1 MVLEKTP
8 ECPLDSKEIKPV
20 SLKGDLPEYSL
31 KGLMLKLQYF
41 GHLIQ
46 QMTHWKNPC
55 YWEKLRAEG
64 KRGYQR
70 TSWPNG
76 ITNAINMDL
85 GKPQKKVRDREAWP
99 AAVHRVAK
107 SQT

>member
-41 GHLIQ
+41 DTTDDSL
-46 QMTHWKNPC
+46 
-55 YWEKLRAEG
+55 EKSML
-64 KRGYQR
+64 
-70 TSWPNG
+70 
-76 ITNAINMDL
+76 L
-85 GKPQKKVRDREAWP
+85 GKIESRRKK
-99 AAVHRVAK
+99 RVSEDELARWHH
-107 SQT
+107 